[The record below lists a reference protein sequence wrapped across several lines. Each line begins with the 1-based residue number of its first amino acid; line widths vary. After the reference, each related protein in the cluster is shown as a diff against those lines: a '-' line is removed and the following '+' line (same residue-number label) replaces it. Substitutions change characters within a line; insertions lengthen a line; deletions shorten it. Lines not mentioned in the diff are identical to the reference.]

1 MTEPGTKRE
10 DVKPERRDAAQHR
23 RQILDVARALFAE
36 HGVAAVSM
44 HQIALAAKV
53 GQGTLY
59 RRFAHKGMLCIA
71 LLAENTERAQQQFRE
86 YLQTTQDLP
95 LVRLEALFNEL
106 LRFNEENAQLLAA
119 LLDAATG
126 ERRTSTYNNPN
137 PFYGWLHQT
146 IIILL
151 TEAIEQKEIAPLDI
165 EYSANTLL
173 APFTIDLYLY
183 QRYELKFT
191 AERISNGAKRL
202 LFDGLRL
209 RT

>member
-10 DVKPERRDAAQHR
+10 EVKPERRDAAQHR
-23 RQILDVARALFAE
+23 REILDVARTLFAE
-36 HGVAAVSM
+36 QGVAAVSM
-44 HQIALAAKV
+44 HQIALTARV

-71 LLAENTERAQQQFRE
+71 LLAESTERAQQQFKE
-86 YLQTTQDLP
+86 YLQTTQDSP
-95 LVRLEALFNEL
+95 LTRLEALFNEL

-119 LLDAATG
+119 MLDAATG
-126 ERRTSTYNNPN
+126 ERRTSAYNN
-137 PFYGWLHQT
+137 PFYGWLHET
-146 IIILL
+146 IIRLL

-183 QRYELKFT
+183 QRYELNFT
-191 AERISNGAKRL
+191 AQRISTGAKRL
-202 LFDGLRL
+202 LFQGLRL
-209 RT
+209 RS